1 MFKKIFYLSIF
12 IITNV
17 VIVIAFLHRIIKDLF
32 GVVTFEQIIFNIN
45 NTGGAL
51 EPSMYGPIAFWGGIS
66 YCIYYS
72 FADIY

>member
-1 MFKKIFYLSIF
+1 MFKKMFYLSIF

-17 VIVIAFLHRIIKDLF
+17 VIAIGFLHRIIKELF

-51 EPSMYGPIAFWGGIS
+51 DPSAYGTIAFWGGYILL
-66 YCIYYS
+66 YLLFIC
-72 FADIY
+72 